1 MERVCIVMEQKNSR
15 QFFLGANSGA
25 GFVSLYPAF
34 AAPEDGAFIWYIK
47 GGPGNGKSTLMRR
60 AAERAEE
67 AGFVVES
74 ILCSGDPD
82 SLDGIYIPE
91 KKLGYVD
98 ATSPHVQEPA
108 VPGVSGKYLDLSAF
122 YRPVPPETA
131 AALAGFFP
139 SYRKEYAHAYDLLH
153 AAMLVS
159 PGGIPGIVTAETKE
173 RVRKRAEAFAE
184 KAVRRS
190 EAEYEKRRFL
200 SAYTCRGAVLLSE
213 TTASFGRVYTLD
225 NELGLADDFL
235 QAVLERARSAGA
247 ARIVCPDPVDPE
259 KLTALILP
267 EDGLSLVA
275 VSGDFRFDG
284 KAARHFR
291 LDTAAELSD
300 AKRKE
305 VRRAAALR
313 RSLAAE
319 ACSALRRAK
328 ELHDELEAAYHPFV
342 DFRALTRFE
351 QKHLEKV
358 FSA

>member
-1 MERVCIVMEQKNSR
+1 M
-15 QFFLGANSGA
+15 
-25 GFVSLYPAF
+25 
-34 AAPEDGAFIWYIK
+34 
-47 GGPGNGKSTLMRR
+47 
-60 AAERAEE
+60 
-67 AGFVVES
+67 
-74 ILCSGDPD
+74 
-82 SLDGIYIPE
+82 
-91 KKLGYVD
+91 
-98 ATSPHVQEPA
+98 
-108 VPGVSGKYLDLSAF
+108 
-122 YRPVPPETA
+122 
-131 AALAGFFP
+131 
-139 SYRKEYAHAYDLLH
+139 
-153 AAMLVS
+153 
-159 PGGIPGIVTAETKE
+159 
-173 RVRKRAEAFAE
+173 
-184 KAVRRS
+184 
-190 EAEYEKRRFL
+190 
-200 SAYTCRGAVLLSE
+200 LLSE
-213 TTASFGRVYTLD
+213 TAASFGRVYTLD

-259 KLTALILP
+259 KLAALILP